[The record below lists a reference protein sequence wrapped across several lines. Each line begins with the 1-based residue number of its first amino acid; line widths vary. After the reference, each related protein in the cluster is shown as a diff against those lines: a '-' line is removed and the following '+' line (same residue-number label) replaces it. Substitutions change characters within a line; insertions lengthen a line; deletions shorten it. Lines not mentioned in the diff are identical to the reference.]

1 VELGANGWFAYPQLS
16 RLAQVAPLDL
26 SQQAFLSR
34 CKSLHELWQVVPDG
48 LLKSLLQT
56 AGCPRAPVNM
66 LGSLKLIQGLLNI
79 VMRLNANEEAKDAF
93 PSGREPEG
101 WQERN
106 ATVAPLF
113 LNYEL
118 RNADAHEAVGRA
130 LQTLQELGFDT
141 ANVNQGYGLAL
152 DFVMDGVIDAF
163 VSSIARSLVS

>member
-1 VELGANGWFAYPQLS
+1 
-16 RLAQVAPLDL
+16 
-26 SQQAFLSR
+26 
-34 CKSLHELWQVVPDG
+34 
-48 LLKSLLQT
+48 
-56 AGCPRAPVNM
+56 M